1 MIGRRA
7 ASSTKTG
14 SSSRGVVGRFLVFR
28 NVLKAWALL
37 VGACVVFALIGWAL
51 GGYRLLSIFVFCG
64 ALLAGALYW
73 YADRVTLGLVRAREL
88 PVGEAPGL
96 HSTVER
102 LAAVA
107 GVAKP
112 KLFLMDDGLPR
123 ALATGRG
130 PRASSLGISTG
141 LLSAM
146 SPAELEAVLAH
157 ELAHVRHRD
166 VVVQSAVVVVAATLL
181 ELSRIG
187 GWFQRALL
195 FLLGPL
201 ASAFVHL
208 MLSAKREYLAD
219 ATAAVLCDSPHPLAD
234 ALVRLD
240 QTSELVSFAG
250 SPATEPL
257 YTINP
262 FLEEGLAAL
271 FVTHPPVGERV
282 RRLRELDPDWREKL
296 RAA

>member
-1 MIGRRA
+1 MGGRW
-7 ASSTKTG
+7 
-14 SSSRGVVGRFLVFR
+14 LVIR
-28 NVLKAWALL
+28 NVLKGWALL
-37 VGACVVFALIGWAL
+37 LGSSAVLGGIGWLL
-51 GGYRLLSIFVFCG
+51 GGYRLLSIFVFC
-64 ALLAGALYW
+64 AILLAGALYW
-73 YADRVTLGLVRAREL
+73 YADRVAIGLVRAREL

-96 HSTVER
+96 HSALER
-102 LAAVA
+102 LAALAKVS
-107 GVAKP
+107 KP
-112 KLFLMDDGLPR
+112 KLYLIEDGLPR
-123 ALATGRG
+123 AMATGRG
-130 PRASSLGISTG
+130 PGGSTLAVSAG

-166 VVVQSAVVVVAATLL
+166 VVVQTSIVVLAATLL
-181 ELSRIG
+181 ELTRIG
-187 GWFQRALL
+187 GWFSRALL
-195 FLLGPL
+195 FVFGPI

-208 MLSAKREYLAD
+208 MLSPKREFLAD
-219 ATAAVLCDSPHPLAD
+219 RGSAAICRSPHPMAD
-234 ALVRLD
+234 ALMRLE
-240 QTSELVSFAG
+240 QASELVSFAG

-262 FLEEGLAAL
+262 FLEQGLAAL

>member
-1 MIGRRA
+1 LGGRL
-7 ASSTKTG
+7 
-14 SSSRGVVGRFLVFR
+14 LVIR

-37 VGACVVFALIGWAL
+37 LGACALLGLIGWTL

-64 ALLAGALYW
+64 VLLAGALYW
-73 YADRVTLGLVRAREL
+73 YADRVALGLVRAREL
-88 PVGEAPGL
+88 PVGAAPGL
-96 HSTVER
+96 HSTIER
-102 LAAVA
+102 LAARA

-112 KLFLMDDGLPR
+112 RLYLIDDGLPR

-130 PRASSLGISTG
+130 PRGSTIAVSAG
-141 LLSAM
+141 LLSAA
-146 SPAELEAVLAH
+146 SPAELEAVLSH

-166 VVVQSAVVVVAATLL
+166 VVVQTSVVVLAATLL
-181 ELSRIG
+181 ELSRVG
-187 GWFQRALL
+187 GWFQRVLL
-195 FLLGPL
+195 WFLGPL

-208 MLSAKREYLAD
+208 LLSPKREFLAD
-219 ATAAVLCDSPHPLAD
+219 RAAAAICDTPHPMAD

-240 QTSELVSFAG
+240 QAAELVSFAG

-262 FLEEGLAAL
+262 FLEVGLAAL

-282 RRLRELDPDWREKL
+282 RRLRELDPNWREKL

>member
-1 MIGRRA
+1 LGGR
-7 ASSTKTG
+7 
-14 SSSRGVVGRFLVFR
+14 LLILR

-37 VGACVVFALIGWAL
+37 LGACAVLGLIGWAL

-64 ALLAGALYW
+64 VLLAGALYW
-73 YADRVTLGLVRAREL
+73 YADRVALGLVGAREL
-88 PVGEAPGL
+88 PIGAAPGL
-96 HSTVER
+96 HSTIER
-102 LAAVA
+102 LAARA

-112 KLFLMDDGLPR
+112 RLYLMDDGLPR

-130 PRASSLGISTG
+130 PRGSALAVSAG
-141 LLSAM
+141 LLTAA

-166 VVVQSAVVVVAATLL
+166 VVVQTSVAVLAATLL

-187 GWFQRALL
+187 GWFQRVLL
-195 FLLGPL
+195 WFLGPL

-208 MLSAKREYLAD
+208 LLSPKREFLAD
-219 ATAAVLCDSPHPLAD
+219 RAAAAICDSPHPMAD

-240 QTSELVSFAG
+240 QAAELVSFSG

-257 YTINP
+257 YTVNP
-262 FLEEGLAAL
+262 FLEVGLAAL

-282 RRLRELDPDWREKL
+282 RRLRDLDPDWREKL

>member
-1 MIGRRA
+1 MGGRL
-7 ASSTKTG
+7 
-14 SSSRGVVGRFLVFR
+14 LVLR
-28 NVLKAWALL
+28 NILKAWALL
-37 VGACVVFALIGWAL
+37 VGSCVVLGLFGWAL
-51 GGYRLLSIFVFCG
+51 GGYRLLSILVFCG

-73 YADRVTLGLVRAREL
+73 YADRIAVGLVRAREL

-96 HSTVER
+96 HSAIER
-102 LAAVA
+102 LAALA

-112 KLFLMDDGLPR
+112 RLYLMEDGLPR
-123 ALATGRG
+123 ALAAGRG
-130 PRASSLGISTG
+130 PRGSALAVSAG
-141 LLSAM
+141 LLSAA

-166 VVVQSAVVVVAATLL
+166 VVVQTSVVVIAATLL

-187 GWFQRALL
+187 GWFQRVLL
-195 FLLGPL
+195 WFLGPV
-201 ASAFVHL
+201 AAAFVHL
-208 MLSAKREYLAD
+208 MLSPKREFLAD
-219 ATAAVLCDSPHPLAD
+219 AASARICDSPHPMAD

-240 QTSELVSFAG
+240 QASELVSFAG

-262 FLEEGLAAL
+262 FMEQGLAAL
-271 FVTHPPVGERV
+271 FVTHPSVGERV

>member
-1 MIGRRA
+1 LGGRL
-7 ASSTKTG
+7 
-14 SSSRGVVGRFLVFR
+14 VVVR

-37 VGACVVFALIGWAL
+37 LGACAVLGLIGWAL

-64 ALLAGALYW
+64 VLLAGALYW
-73 YADRVTLGLVRAREL
+73 YADRVALGLVRAREL
-88 PVGEAPGL
+88 PIGAAPGL
-96 HSTVER
+96 HSTIER
-102 LAAVA
+102 LAARA

-112 KLFLMDDGLPR
+112 RLYLIDDGLPR

-130 PRASSLGISTG
+130 PRGSTLAVSSG
-141 LLSAM
+141 LLTAA

-166 VVVQSAVVVVAATLL
+166 VVVQTSVVVLAATLL
-181 ELSRIG
+181 ELSRVG
-187 GWFQRALL
+187 GWFQRVLL
-195 FLLGPL
+195 WFLGPL

-208 MLSAKREYLAD
+208 LLSPKREFLAD
-219 ATAAVLCDSPHPLAD
+219 RAAAAICDSPHPMAD

-240 QTSELVSFAG
+240 QAAELVSFTG

-257 YTINP
+257 YTVNP
-262 FLEEGLAAL
+262 FLEVGLAAL